1 MKIRL
6 KVLKGSSAGKE
17 VKIPVP
23 ECVVGRSGECHL
35 RPKSDAISRRHCMIR
50 VEDGTV
56 TLTDFGS
63 KNGTYVN
70 ERRVEGHMVIKSGDK
85 LRIGPLAFE
94 VMIDHSLGGEKKPKV
109 KSVKEAAERASE
121 ASRESTDVDDADIN
135 AWLEEADDLARTRRY
150 GDPETRQLK
159 LDETDQVTL
168 SQSSES
174 SEQAS
179 DETAEQQAEPTS
191 TAPDGQPAKDKKK
204 RFGKL
209 PRREEVAPKDSREAA
224 AHMLK
229 KFFSNR

>member
-1 MKIRL
+1 MKIRF

-23 ECVVGRSGECHL
+23 ECVIGRSGECHL
-35 RPKSDAISRRHCMIR
+35 RPKSDAISRRHCVIR

-94 VMIDHSLGGEKKPKV
+94 VLIDHSLGGEKKPKV
-109 KSVKEAAERASE
+109 KSVKEAAERTFES
-121 ASRESTDVDDADIN
+121 SRDATNIEEADIN
-135 AWLEEADDLARTRRY
+135 AWLEEADDLARMRRY

-159 LDETDQVTL
+159 LDETDQQTL
-168 SQSSES
+168 SQESES
-174 SEQAS
+174 GESASGDTAEREAEQTAA
-179 DETAEQQAEPTS
+179 DETS
-191 TAPDGQPAKDKKK
+191 AKGKKK

-224 AHMLK
+224 ASMLK

>member
-1 MKIRL
+1 MKIRF

-23 ECVVGRSGECHL
+23 ECVIGRSGDCHL
-35 RPKSDAISRRHCMIR
+35 RPKSDAISRRHCVIR

-109 KSVKEAAERASE
+109 KSVKEAAERTFES
-121 ASRESTDVDDADIN
+121 SRDATNIEDADIN
-135 AWLEEADDLARTRRY
+135 AWLEEADDLARMRRY

-159 LDETDQVTL
+159 LDETDQQTL
-168 SQSSES
+168 SQELES
-174 SEQAS
+174 GEAS
-179 DETAEQQAEPTS
+179 GDTAERKASADETAKS
-191 TAPDGQPAKDKKK
+191 NKK

-224 AHMLK
+224 AVMLK

>member
-1 MKIRL
+1 MKIRF

-23 ECVVGRSGECHL
+23 ECVIGRSGDCHL
-35 RPKSDAISRRHCMIR
+35 RPKSDAISRRHCVIR

-109 KSVKEAAERASE
+109 KSVKEAAERTFES
-121 ASRESTDVDDADIN
+121 SRDATNIEDADIN
-135 AWLEEADDLARTRRY
+135 AWLEEADDMARMRRY

-159 LDETDQVTL
+159 LDETDQQTL
-168 SQSSES
+168 SQESES
-174 SEQAS
+174 GESAS
-179 DETAEQQAEPTS
+179 GDTAEREAEQ
-191 TAPDGQPAKDKKK
+191 TAAADDKAAKGKKK

-209 PRREEVAPKDSREAA
+209 PRREEAAPKDSREAA
-224 AHMLK
+224 TFMLK